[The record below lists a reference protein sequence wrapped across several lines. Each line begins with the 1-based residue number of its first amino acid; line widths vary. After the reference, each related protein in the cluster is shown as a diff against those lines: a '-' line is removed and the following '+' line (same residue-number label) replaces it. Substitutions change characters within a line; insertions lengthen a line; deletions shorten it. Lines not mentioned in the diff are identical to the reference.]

1 MNLLFT
7 GASGFLGHNILPLL
21 REKYEVETVGLTS
34 QDSYQINIAQNIP
47 KLHKRY
53 DIVLH
58 AAGKAHSV
66 PKTEEEK
73 NFFFDVN
80 LQGTKNLC
88 VALEDDSIP
97 KAFIFIS
104 TVAVYGCD
112 FGENIT
118 EEHPLNGITPYAL
131 SKIQAEKYL
140 QEWCMIHNVKLSVIR
155 PSLIAGSNPP
165 GNLGAMIE
173 GIKTGKYLSIRRGK
187 ARKSVLMVQDIA
199 NLVPLLVEK
208 EGIYNVCDTH
218 QPTFRELETVI
229 CTQLNSKIPL
239 SIPYWLANIMA
250 KVGDVLGEKA
260 PINTLKLTKIAKS
273 LTFSNEKA
281 VRELGWQPMSVLE
294 NFKIE
299 E

>member
-73 NFFFDVN
+73 KFFFDVN

-88 VALEDDSIP
+88 VALEVDSIP

-229 CTQLNSKIPL
+229 CTQLNRKIPL

>member
-208 EGIYNVCDTH
+208 EGIYNDCDTH

-229 CTQLNSKIPL
+229 CTQLNRKIPL